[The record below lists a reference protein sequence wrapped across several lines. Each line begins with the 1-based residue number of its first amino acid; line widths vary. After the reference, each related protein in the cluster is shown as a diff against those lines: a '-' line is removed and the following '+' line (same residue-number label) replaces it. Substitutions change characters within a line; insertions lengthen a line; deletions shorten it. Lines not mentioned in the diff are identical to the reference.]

1 MDFYMKEQ
9 GVRTSFDYG
18 QLNISGNEDYGFRP
32 YQLMVSSIAG
42 CSASVFRKIVE
53 KQRMEL
59 EDWKIVADVERNP
72 EEANRIERIQLHYIV
87 KGKGLSEEK
96 LKKSL
101 QTARKNCSMIRSVE
115 DSITIEESLEYIEL
129 SV

>member
-53 KQRMEL
+53 KQRMKL
-59 EDWKIVADVERNP
+59 EDWKIIADVERNP
-72 EEANRIERIQLHYIV
+72 EEANRIERIHLRYIV

-101 QTARKNCSMIRSVE
+101 RTARKNCSMIRTVE
-115 DSITIEESLEYIEL
+115 NSITIEESLEYIEL

>member
-9 GVRTSFDYG
+9 GVRTSFDFG

-59 EDWKIVADVERNP
+59 EDWKITADVERNP

-101 QTARKNCSMIRSVE
+101 QMARKNCSMIRSVE

>member
-9 GVRTSFDYG
+9 GVRTSFDFG

-59 EDWKIVADVERNP
+59 EDWKITADVERNP